1 MNLKS
6 IDFEKILN
14 TELIGK
20 DVGYSHYSFS
30 SAVLKLIRILAKEAG
45 LNETDFSYKTE
56 GGSNNSIYLTYKGIS
71 FGEASFQKQK
81 GKYHYGSYE
90 WTFKKCFANFWNED
104 RYSCYANLDF
114 QGMLDKIDADLV
126 ASALKEAHKLHQA
139 KEIFQMIKD
148 YLATDDYG
156 TRNFIDFL
164 NKKKYSLTD

>member
-1 MNLKS
+1 MKLKA
-6 IDFEKILN
+6 IDFEKVLD

-20 DVGYSHYSFS
+20 DVGYSHWNFS
-30 SAVLKLIRILAKEAG
+30 TAVLKLIRILAKDAG
-45 LNETDFSYKTE
+45 LKEQDFSYKQE
-56 GGSNNSIYLTYKGIS
+56 GSSNAIYLTYKGVS

-81 GKYHYGSYE
+81 GKYRYGSYE

-104 RYSCYANLDF
+104 RYSCYAGLDF
-114 QGMLDKIDADLV
+114 QGMLDKIDTDLV

-148 YLATDDYG
+148 YLATDDSG